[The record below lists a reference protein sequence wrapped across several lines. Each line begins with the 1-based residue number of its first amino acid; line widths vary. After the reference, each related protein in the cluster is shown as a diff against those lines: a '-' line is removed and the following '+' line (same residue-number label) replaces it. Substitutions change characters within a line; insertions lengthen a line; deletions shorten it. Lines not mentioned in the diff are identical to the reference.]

1 MGDHLPRRSHPARLH
16 HLIPP
21 QPKHPSLINHLA
33 TQNLSRPLAR
43 LSHDAPFWSAAAQLP
58 LLHTNPHHKS
68 YPRAPDRIIPEL
80 SLNRISTIRV
90 LSRAISSGE
99 QAPLGAT
106 HVSPA
111 RKRWVR
117 NPKGPQAP

>member
-1 MGDHLPRRSHPARLH
+1 MGDHLPRRPHPARLH

-21 QPKHPSLINHLA
+21 QPKHSPLINHLA

-68 YPRAPDRIIPEL
+68 YPRAPDRIIPEQ
-80 SLNRISTIRV
+80 SNLND
-90 LSRAISSGE
+90 
-99 QAPLGAT
+99 LGTAAADIERRT
-106 HVSPA
+106 TAVRRDTRYPSP
-111 RKRWVR
+111 
-117 NPKGPQAP
+117 